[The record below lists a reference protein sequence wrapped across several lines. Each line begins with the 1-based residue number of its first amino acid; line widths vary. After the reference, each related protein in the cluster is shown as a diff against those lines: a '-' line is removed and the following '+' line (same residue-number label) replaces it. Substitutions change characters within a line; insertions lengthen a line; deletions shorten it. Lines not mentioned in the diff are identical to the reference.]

1 MMEKLFIVAV
11 TTPGD
16 YPNEAEVITSIL
28 ANNRADMVH
37 IRKPGWSRERTVEL
51 IEAIPS
57 CLWKRLRIHDNF
69 SLMKDYRLGGVHLN
83 ARNPQ
88 PPENAESVSC
98 SMHSIE
104 QLDQSENFDY
114 VTLSPIFDSISKP
127 GYKSAFN
134 LENISR
140 YIRGKKVVALGG
152 VTPDKFPALRDVGFF
167 GAAMLGHFWQQKT

>member
-69 SLMKDYRLGGVHLN
+69 YISILN
-83 ARNPQ
+83 EMLLNN
-88 PPENAESVSC
+88 ENYF
-98 SMHSIE
+98 
-104 QLDQSENFDY
+104 L
-114 VTLSPIFDSISKP
+114 
-127 GYKSAFN
+127 
-134 LENISR
+134 
-140 YIRGKKVVALGG
+140 
-152 VTPDKFPALRDVGFF
+152 
-167 GAAMLGHFWQQKT
+167 

>member
-1 MMEKLFIVAV
+1 
-11 TTPGD
+11 
-16 YPNEAEVITSIL
+16 
-28 ANNRADMVH
+28 
-37 IRKPGWSRERTVEL
+37 
-51 IEAIPS
+51 
-57 CLWKRLRIHDNF
+57 
-69 SLMKDYRLGGVHLN
+69 
-83 ARNPQ
+83 
-88 PPENAESVSC
+88 
-98 SMHSIE
+98 MHSIE

-152 VTPDKFPALRDVGFF
+152 VTPDKFPALRDAGFF